1 MTFRVNTH
9 YPAHMDYTKTNPIE
23 QQRTHGSHSLLY
35 QIPAVPSRSKAHLQ
49 SIRSEKEKRIRP
61 LNLLALMHFKGWW
74 RTEDFSNPHFSFVI
88 IRFSRRIVSLANIE
102 TVCPGSRELYQI
114 QINRKRARFSPQD
127 RSYNFSNDLLLLS
140 CAMHETTSD
149 RIQGLSELLIA
160 K

>member
-61 LNLLALMHFKGWW
+61 LNLLALMHFKAGGEGGD
-74 RTEDFSNPHFSFVI
+74 RTLDPRLMSPLLYRLSYLAPCSESNGAKYTKTHAPKSMPSVTGVS
-88 IRFSRRIVSLANIE
+88 RFFNI
-102 TVCPGSRELYQI
+102 PR
-114 QINRKRARFSPQD
+114 P
-127 RSYNFSNDLLLLS
+127 
-140 CAMHETTSD
+140 
-149 RIQGLSELLIA
+149 
-160 K
+160 